1 MPSTSWSDA
10 DVGAVVAALVRG
22 PVLDSG
28 PGAAKLVAL
37 QRAAPALAALLAA
50 WPQAKAAAPADA
62 DADADTLSD
71 DTILADVVAAD
82 GNSSD
87 GVQMLALARRLLA
100 SIARREAA
108 DGAPPQPVPPRLAD
122 VLTAYLADSPNLAM
136 LGTDS
141 PLVCGGAPGSLTG
154 RDVSVCAQAQ
164 WSLCPCWA
172 PTAQCR
178 CMRRR
183 WTRCSGHARP

>member
-1 MPSTSWSDA
+1 M
-10 DVGAVVAALVRG
+10 VAALVRG
-22 PVLDSG
+22 PVLDNG

-50 WPQAKAAAPADA
+50 WPQTSIDAPTNAD
-62 DADADTLSD
+62 DALSD
-71 DTILADVVAAD
+71 RTVLADVVAAD

-108 DGAPPQPVPPRLAD
+108 DGVPPQPVPPRLAD
-122 VLTAYLADSPNLAM
+122 VLTAYLADSPNIAV

-141 PLVCGGAPGSLTG
+141 LLSCGGALGSLTG

-172 PTAQCR
+172 PTAQRR

>member
-1 MPSTSWSDA
+1 M
-10 DVGAVVAALVRG
+10 VAALVRG

-108 DGAPPQPVPPRLAD
+108 DGAPPQPVPPDARLTRPPASSA
-122 VLTAYLADSPNLAM
+122 LLRPPRSSSTPSASSSATPWATA
-136 LGTDS
+136 
-141 PLVCGGAPGSLTG
+141 
-154 RDVSVCAQAQ
+154 SVR
-164 WSLCPCWA
+164 
-172 PTAQCR
+172 TAA
-178 CMRRR
+178 RR
-183 WTRCSGHARP
+183 